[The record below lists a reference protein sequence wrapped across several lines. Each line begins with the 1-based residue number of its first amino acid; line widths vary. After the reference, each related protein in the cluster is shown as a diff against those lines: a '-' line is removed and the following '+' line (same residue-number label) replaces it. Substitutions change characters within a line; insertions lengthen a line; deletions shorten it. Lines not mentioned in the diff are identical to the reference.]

1 MPRRGTLIAYVRRD
15 DTDPLFP
22 TLLVP
27 GSWTLAYESHQWA
40 TVWPLTK
47 VGSSIIGGQ
56 LRQHNDVFFHV
67 RLMVAHDTLPRALFV
82 CVGHPYILQ
91 QLADMVAADGL
102 AWTRTWDTLTA
113 FRADNTALAVQ
124 IRAAWPTDHLDGG
137 VHRIM
142 ARMAGF
148 EDDDGEG

>member
-1 MPRRGTLIAYVRRD
+1 MARRGTLIAYVRRD
-15 DTDPLFP
+15 DTVADFH

-27 GSWTLAYESHQWA
+27 GSWELLRESDKWA
-40 TVWPLTK
+40 TVWPLTRT
-47 VGSSIIGGQ
+47 GSSVIGGQ
-56 LRQHNDVFFHV
+56 LRQHRDVFFHV
-67 RLMVAHDTLPRALFV
+67 CLMVAHDTLPRALFV
-82 CVGHPYILQ
+82 CVGHPFILQ
-91 QLADMVAADGL
+91 QLADMIAADGL
-102 AWTRTWDTLTA
+102 AWTRTWSTLAA

-124 IRAAWPTDHLDGG
+124 VRAAWPADHLDGG